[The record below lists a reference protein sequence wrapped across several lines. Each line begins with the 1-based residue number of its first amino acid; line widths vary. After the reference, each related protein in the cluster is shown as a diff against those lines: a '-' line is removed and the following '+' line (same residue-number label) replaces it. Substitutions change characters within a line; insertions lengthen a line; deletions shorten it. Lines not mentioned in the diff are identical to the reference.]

1 MELTTDELY
10 ELLRQAYELGKSE
23 ARREFKDSPNDKYEK
38 VPYWMRPDYKLPEF
52 E

>member
-23 ARREFKDSPNDKYEK
+23 ARREFKDSPNNKYEN
-38 VPYWMRPDYKLPEF
+38 VPY
-52 E
+52 

>member
-23 ARREFKDSPNDKYEK
+23 ARRELKDNSNDTYEK
-38 VPYWMRPDYKLPEF
+38 VPY
-52 E
+52 